1 MNERHRHWETLY
13 QNKEFETCSWYQTI
27 PETSLELIAALHLP
41 KEASILDVG
50 GGESHLTAFL
60 LKEGFS
66 QLSVL
71 DISPTALEKSQKRMG
86 VNAAKVTWIA
96 SDVTCFET
104 EKSYDLWH
112 DRAAFHFLKDP
123 KDIAAYVAT
132 AGKRVRAGGY
142 AVIGTFSP
150 QGPTRCSGITIQQYS
165 IDALAECFKA
175 DFDLI
180 ASQENSHQTPFDTE
194 QAFSFCTFQRK

>member
-1 MNERHRHWETLY
+1 MNERHRQWETLY
-13 QNKEFETCSWYQTI
+13 QNREFGTCRCDLTS
-27 PETSLELIAALHLP
+27 PETSLGLIAALHLP
-41 KEASILDVG
+41 KEAAILDVG

-86 VNAAKVTWIA
+86 VNAVKVTWIA
-96 SDVTCFET
+96 SDVTRFET

-132 AGKRVRAGGY
+132 AGKRVRAGGHDG
-142 AVIGTFSP
+142 IGTLSP
-150 QGPTRCSGITIQQYS
+150 HGPTRCSGIHIHKYRLN
-165 IDALAECFKA
+165 IM
-175 DFDLI
+175 
-180 ASQENSHQTPFDTE
+180 DT
-194 QAFSFCTFQRK
+194 